1 MHALTR
7 PSWLGRTMTL
17 GLIAGI
23 LVACTTTGQSNANN
37 SPIPIGLVAPLTGR
51 LAAVGSGMAQGAELA
66 VDAVNK
72 AGGVNG
78 RQVQLFIQ
86 DDAADA
92 GDATAAASFLIN
104 VDHVVAIV
112 GPLSLTAGVVL
123 PLASRANIPHLMFG
137 GGSAFDTVK
146 DPHFFRM
153 SPSDTEQAQAMAL
166 YAHSKGLDSVALAF
180 TSDETGQALVP
191 SLQAST
197 KKLGMTVV
205 SNTSFTPGLT
215 SYRSQIQQ
223 VFAGNPQVVISQLDD
238 QTSGVVFGE
247 VAQQG
252 LLKTPW
258 IGSNAW
264 DNAAWFKSVGAK
276 VAAGP
281 ITIIDSGSAG
291 LTGTAAF
298 TALVQAKYNTALAG
312 SGAIFMYDGVTS
324 WALGADVA
332 GTTSWPQ
339 VLDGI
344 MKAANPPG
352 TTCSSYAECLPLV
365 KAGTDINWSGAAS
378 TVDFDQYHNVYGPFA
393 AVHFDAAGNSSLI
406 ADIPAD
412 QIQSAFK

>member
-1 MHALTR
+1 M
-7 PSWLGRTMTL
+7 
-17 GLIAGI
+17 
-23 LVACTTTGQSNANN
+23 
-37 SPIPIGLVAPLTGR
+37 
-51 LAAVGSGMAQGAELA
+51 
-66 VDAVNK
+66 
-72 AGGVNG
+72 
-78 RQVQLFIQ
+78 
-86 DDAADA
+86 
-92 GDATAAASFLIN
+92 
-104 VDHVVAIV
+104 
-112 GPLSLTAGVVL
+112 
-123 PLASRANIPHLMFG
+123 
-137 GGSAFDTVK
+137 
-146 DPHFFRM
+146 
-153 SPSDTEQAQAMAL
+153 
-166 YAHSKGLDSVALAF
+166 
-180 TSDETGQALVP
+180 
-191 SLQAST
+191 
-197 KKLGMTVV
+197 
-205 SNTSFTPGLT
+205 
-215 SYRSQIQQ
+215 
-223 VFAGNPQVVISQLDD
+223 ISQLDD

-252 LLKTPW
+252 LLQTPW

-312 SGAIFMYDGVTS
+312 SGAIFMYDGVTT

-339 VLDGI
+339 VLNGI

-412 QIQSAFK
+412 QIQAAFK